1 MIFPK
6 KSDFSTFLCVLERE
20 KKWVLIFERERGF
33 GCFDV
38 KVNGCAEKKKWLELL
53 FMMTG
58 GPVRDRRR
66 WRCFGEDFALNGRSC

>member
-1 MIFPK
+1 M
-6 KSDFSTFLCVLERE
+6 
-20 KKWVLIFERERGF
+20 
-33 GCFDV
+33 